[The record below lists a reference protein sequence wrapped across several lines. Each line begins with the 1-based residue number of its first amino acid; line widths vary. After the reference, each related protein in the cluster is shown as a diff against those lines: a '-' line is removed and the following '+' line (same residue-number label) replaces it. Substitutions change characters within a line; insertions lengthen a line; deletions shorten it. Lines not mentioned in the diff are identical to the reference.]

1 LTALI
6 IHASFFHFSTCNGL
20 LKQKITTGKATSS
33 IKMSSLYLQ
42 LYVRRQGQE
51 PQLFVYVH
59 SGTT

>member
-1 LTALI
+1 M
-6 IHASFFHFSTCNGL
+6 
-20 LKQKITTGKATSS
+20 GKATSS

-59 SGTT
+59 SGTTRKVMSPAAIFLQI